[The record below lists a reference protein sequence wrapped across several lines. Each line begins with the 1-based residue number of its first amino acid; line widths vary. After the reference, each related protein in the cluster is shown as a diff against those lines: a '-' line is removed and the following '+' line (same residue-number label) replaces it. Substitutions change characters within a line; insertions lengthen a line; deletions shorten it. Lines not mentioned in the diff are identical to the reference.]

1 MDRCSRASDRRPEG
15 GTVAAV
21 IAPLGQASPAGPAT
35 TPVRDTAL
43 RRPKLA
49 DLVAADLRYQ
59 IVNGLKPGTAIASVT
74 DLCRYYDV
82 SLPTT
87 RQALKMLEA
96 EGLLVVRRGAGGG
109 AVVRH
114 PDIDN
119 LASSVGLAMQL
130 RGVTTGD
137 LDAARASIEV
147 SATRQLAS
155 VATTECLSD
164 LEHHLDRYDA
174 AISSGSIEHA
184 VQEHARFHD
193 LILSSCP
200 NKAMGILGDLTR
212 SIVDAHS
219 DRSVE
224 TYQVATTDTTWIEH
238 ARLAWDAHREI
249 VAAMRTREVERAEAR
264 IAAHLERWLE
274 LVPLDEPLA
283 VVERPPLHS
292 MPLSSRALRST
303 RLPLTPR

>member
-1 MDRCSRASDRRPEG
+1 MGEE
-15 GTVAAV
+15 
-21 IAPLGQASPAGPAT
+21 
-35 TPVRDTAL
+35 VRNTSL

-59 IVNGLKPGTAIASVT
+59 IVNGLEPGAAIASVT
-74 DLCRYYDV
+74 DLCRIYDV
-82 SLPTT
+82 SLPTA

-96 EGLLVVRRGAGGG
+96 EGLLVIRRGANGG

-119 LASSVGLAMQL
+119 LARSVGLAMQL

-137 LDAARASIEV
+137 LYAARASIEA

-155 VATTECLSD
+155 VATAECLSE
-164 LEHHLDRYDA
+164 LGHHLDRYDA
-174 AISSGSIEHA
+174 AIASGSLEDS
-184 VQEHARFHD
+184 VQEHAHFHN
-193 LILSSCP
+193 LVLSACP

-219 DRSVE
+219 DLSVE
-224 TYQVATTDTTWIEH
+224 TYRVAATDAKWIEH
-238 ARLAWDAHREI
+238 ARLAWDAHRDVI
-249 VAAMRTREVERAEAR
+249 AAIQTREVELAEDR
-264 IAAHLERWLE
+264 IATHLERWLE

-283 VVERPPLHS
+283 VVERPMLHT
-292 MPLSSRALRST
+292 MPLSSNGLRST
-303 RLPLTPR
+303 RS

>member
-1 MDRCSRASDRRPEG
+1 M
-15 GTVAAV
+15 T
-21 IAPLGQASPAGPAT
+21 APLGKASPTGSTGAA
-35 TPVRDTAL
+35 VRNTSL

-59 IVNGLKPGTAIASVT
+59 IVNGLEPGAAIASVT
-74 DLCRYYDV
+74 DLCRVYDV
-82 SLPTT
+82 SLPTA

-96 EGLLVVRRGAGGG
+96 EGLLEIRRGANGG

-119 LASSVGLAMQL
+119 LARSVGLAMQL

-137 LDAARASIEV
+137 LYAARASIEV

-164 LEHHLDRYDA
+164 LDHHLDRYDA
-174 AISSGSIEHA
+174 VISSGSLEGS
-184 VQEHARFHD
+184 VQEHARFHN
-193 LILSSCP
+193 LVLSACP

-219 DRSVE
+219 DLSVE
-224 TYQVATTDTTWIEH
+224 TYQVAATDTTWIEH
-238 ARLAWDAHREI
+238 ARLAWDAHRDVI
-249 VAAMRTREVERAEAR
+249 AAMRIREVELAEAR
-264 IAAHLERWLE
+264 IAAHLERWLD

-283 VVERPPLHS
+283 VVERPTLHS
-292 MPLSSRALRST
+292 IPLSSTGLRST
-303 RLPLTPR
+303 RF

>member
-1 MDRCSRASDRRPEG
+1 MD
-15 GTVAAV
+15 GTVGAV
-21 IAPLGQASPAGPAT
+21 TAPLGKAIPTGPTGAA
-35 TPVRDTAL
+35 VRNTSL

-59 IVNGLKPGTAIASVT
+59 IVNGLEPGAAIASVT
-74 DLCRYYDV
+74 DLCKFYDV
-82 SLPTT
+82 SLPTA

-96 EGLLVVRRGAGGG
+96 EGLLVIRRGANGG

-119 LASSVGLAMQL
+119 LARSVGLAMQL

-137 LDAARASIEV
+137 LYAARASIEV

-164 LEHHLDRYDA
+164 LDHHLDRYDA

-184 VQEHARFHD
+184 VREHARFHN
-193 LILSSCP
+193 LVLSACP
-200 NKAMGILGDLTR
+200 NEAMGILGDLTR
-212 SIVDAHS
+212 SIVEAHS
-219 DRSVE
+219 DLSVK
-224 TYQVATTDTTWIEH
+224 TLQVAATETTWIEH
-238 ARLAWDAHREI
+238 ARLAWDAHREVI
-249 VAAMRTREVERAEAR
+249 AAMRTREVELAEAR

-283 VVERPPLHS
+283 VVERPTLH
-292 MPLSSRALRST
+292 
-303 RLPLTPR
+303 